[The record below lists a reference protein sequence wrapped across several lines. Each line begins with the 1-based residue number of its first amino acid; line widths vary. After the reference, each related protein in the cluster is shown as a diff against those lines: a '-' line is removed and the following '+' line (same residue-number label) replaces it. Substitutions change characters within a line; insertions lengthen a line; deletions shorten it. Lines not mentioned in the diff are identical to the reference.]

1 MALMSLN
8 ICAFNTRN
16 KDCFAANNHIMAS
29 DGVMKTLKSHPLDG
43 RLLSLKPSQDER
55 DRTMK

>member
-1 MALMSLN
+1 MSLN

-16 KDCFAANNHIMAS
+16 NDCFAANNHIMAS

-43 RLLSLKPSQDER
+43 RLLSLKPSQAER